1 MLLAPHRHP
10 VNRISLCEG
19 VPLPVILETGMGA
32 RSEGI
37 NTFFPRPRHDAQAS
51 LCVPIAAHHAPV
63 PSAALPPA
71 HTTKGIT
78 SNTILGSENVSSL
91 SLSN

>member
-1 MLLAPHRHP
+1 MLLAPIDKNQFERGFASP
-10 VNRISLCEG
+10 G
-19 VPLPVILETGMGA
+19 DLEADMGA
-32 RSEGI
+32 RSRGRY
-37 NTFFPRPRHDAQAS
+37 TLLPRPRHDAQAS

-78 SNTILGSENVSSL
+78 SNTMLESE
-91 SLSN
+91 